1 VITKKGK
8 EGGDYCDCYASWMG
22 ISAASLTVIA
32 LNAYE
37 AIIEE
42 TNPTVIPKRNAKA
55 THRLPRESSA
65 KDKITS
71 VNTAARMI
79 VYLAKEMKNCER
91 NIELI

>member
-1 VITKKGK
+1 MI
-8 EGGDYCDCYASWMG
+8 G

-32 LNAYE
+32 LNVYE

-42 TNPTVIPKRNAKA
+42 TNPTAIPKRNARA

-71 VNTAARMI
+71 VNTAVMMI
-79 VYLAKEMKNCER
+79 VYLAKETKNRER
-91 NIELI
+91 KIEWM